1 MDFTLILP
9 VSFLLILIS
18 IKFLF
23 TKSTRKLNLPPSPAY
38 SLPFI
43 GHLHLLKHPVQRTLL
58 SLSQSLGNTPIFHL
72 RLGNRLVYVVSS
84 HAVAEECFTRN
95 DVVLANR
102 PELIMGKH
110 VAYDSTIMIAAPY
123 GDHWR
128 NLRRVAAVEIFS
140 SLRVVTFMSIRK
152 DEIRRLISHLSRNSL
167 HVRHFYIFINFF
179 LFFAV

>member
-1 MDFTLILP
+1 MENRYFPIRASENKVRD
-9 VSFLLILIS
+9 
-18 IKFLF
+18 
-23 TKSTRKLNLPPSPAY
+23 
-38 SLPFI
+38 
-43 GHLHLLKHPVQRTLL
+43 
-58 SLSQSLGNTPIFHL
+58 TPIFHL

-84 HAVAEECFTRN
+84 HCVAEECFTRN

-110 VAYDSTIMIAAPY
+110 VAYDSTIMIAASY

-140 SLRVVTFMSIRK
+140 SHRVNTFMSIRK

-167 HVRHFYIFINFF
+167 HVRHFYIFINLF
-179 LFFAV
+179 LFFPV

>member
-1 MDFTLILP
+1 MDFNPILLL
-9 VSFLLILIS
+9 SFLLILIS

-23 TKSTRKLNLPPSPAY
+23 KNSTRKLNLPPSPAY

-43 GHLHLLKHPVQRTLL
+43 GHLYLLKHPVQRTLL
-58 SLSQSLGNTPIFHL
+58 SLSITRRYSYLPPPP
-72 RLGNRLVYVVSS
+72 RNRLVYVVSS
-84 HAVAEECFTRN
+84 YSVAEECFTRN

-140 SLRVVTFMSIRK
+140 S
-152 DEIRRLISHLSRNSL
+152 
-167 HVRHFYIFINFF
+167 
-179 LFFAV
+179 